1 MRSLKDYSIYLLS
14 KRDYGVKELERKLIL
29 KGYELGE
36 IEQIIQYYLSIGY
49 LNDEKLI
56 VRVISYQISK
66 DKNKK
71 QIEMYLIGKGF
82 DYQLIKSH
90 LNEMNFKEIEEAII
104 EKQIIK
110 RMEDYL
116 LNESVLNITVF
127 DEDSRFKSQ
136 GGFAKINKIFSDK
149 LESVVL
155 ELNEYLYD
163 DGGRTA

>member
-110 RMEDYL
+110 YSKLTRPISDEKKINRL
-116 LNESVLNITVF
+116 LNKGYSYESIKKVMDNQT
-127 DEDSRFKSQ
+127 E
-136 GGFAKINKIFSDK
+136 
-149 LESVVL
+149 
-155 ELNEYLYD
+155 
-163 DGGRTA
+163 

>member
-1 MRSLKDYSIYLLS
+1 MTIKRTMRSLKDYSIYLLS

-110 RMEDYL
+110 YSKLTRPISDEKKINRL
-116 LNESVLNITVF
+116 LNKGYSYESIKKVM
-127 DEDSRFKSQ
+127 DSQ
-136 GGFAKINKIFSDK
+136 T
-149 LESVVL
+149 E
-155 ELNEYLYD
+155 
-163 DGGRTA
+163 

>member
-110 RMEDYL
+110 YSKLTRPISDEKKINRL
-116 LNESVLNITVF
+116 LNKGYSYESIKKVM
-127 DEDSRFKSQ
+127 DSQ
-136 GGFAKINKIFSDK
+136 T
-149 LESVVL
+149 E
-155 ELNEYLYD
+155 
-163 DGGRTA
+163 